1 MTTTNIL
8 AQIQNR
14 KNRGNTNAV
23 LEDIFSSWVSE
34 TKKDTTNEYPL
45 DILVLSCA
53 LQRTTQGQPFSARF
67 NRSLNNPELK
77 DLATDLDVQKASNIR
92 DYYKNKLI
100 MLTLRDYKLTK
111 FRSDLNQFLYSDPTK
126 VLESHTGLVY
136 KLPYLYDYDQE
147 VDEIFQSSYF
157 RNNQD
162 NSMTETMTRKLS
174 FIKKV
179 EKQRKHSHSIEYW
192 FNDGLNKVMLDFPVA
207 NPLLHLLDEKINQG
221 PLCINARYFKRRK
234 DLVEFFVCDKW
245 SFA

>member
-1 MTTTNIL
+1 MN
-8 AQIQNR
+8 
-14 KNRGNTNAV
+14 
-23 LEDIFSSWVSE
+23 SWVSE
-34 TKKDTTNEYPL
+34 TKKHNIDEYPM

-53 LQRTTQGQPFSARF
+53 MQRTTQGQPYSARF
-67 NRSLNNPELK
+67 NRSLTNPELK
-77 DLATDLDVQKASNIR
+77 EWVTDLDVQKASNIR

-100 MLTLRDYKLTK
+100 MLTLRDYKLTQ
-111 FRSDLNQFLYSDPTK
+111 FRTDLNQFLYSDPTK
-126 VLESHTGLVY
+126 VSGLHVGLVY

-147 VDEIFQSSYF
+147 VDDIFQSSYF

-179 EKQRKHSHSIEYW
+179 EKQRKHSHSVEYW
-192 FNDGLNKVMLDFPVA
+192 FHDGLNKVMLDFPVA

-221 PLCINARYFKRRK
+221 PICINARYFKRRK

>member
-14 KNRGNTNAV
+14 RHNKTNTV
-23 LEDIFSSWVSE
+23 IEDIMNSWVSE
-34 TKKDTTNEYPL
+34 TKKHNIDEYPM

-53 LQRTTQGQPFSARF
+53 MQRTTQGQPYSARF
-67 NRSLNNPELK
+67 NRSLTNPELK
-77 DLATDLDVQKASNIR
+77 EWVTDLDVQKASNIR

-100 MLTLRDYKLTK
+100 MLTLRDYKLTQ
-111 FRSDLNQFLYSDPTK
+111 FRTDLNQFLYSDPTK
-126 VLESHTGLVY
+126 VSGLHVGLVY

-147 VDEIFQSSYF
+147 VDDIFQSSYF

-179 EKQRKHSHSIEYW
+179 EKQRKHSHSVEYW
-192 FNDGLNKVMLDFPVA
+192 FHDGLNKVMLDFPVA

-221 PLCINARYFKRRK
+221 PICINARYFKRRK